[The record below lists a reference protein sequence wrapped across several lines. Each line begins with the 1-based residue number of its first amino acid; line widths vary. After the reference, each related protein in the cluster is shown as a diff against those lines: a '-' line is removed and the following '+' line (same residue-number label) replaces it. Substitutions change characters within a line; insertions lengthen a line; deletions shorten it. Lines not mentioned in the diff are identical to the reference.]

1 MRNIAILLLSDIHLK
16 IQKEPE
22 DQGLVISEFFKD
34 LPNTIKD
41 IPFDDRFCIISGD
54 LVQIGGIK
62 QSYEEFNKRFLEPLT
77 KQIALKNIYCIPGNH
92 DLNRG
97 YPESHRDAYEKWL
110 NWQDSETLFNETA
123 KDDDY
128 FQKAFEHFLNF
139 KESCL
144 VAEEQSVFGYSVN
157 LIPEISVMLLNSA
170 ILSNGGLDEKKD
182 IDPPFP
188 KDKTNLKIVTSE
200 LFDWSEN
207 NEGRTKILIIPA
219 IHISRNMIQNNI
231 R

>member
-34 LPNTIKD
+34 LPNVLKD

-54 LVQIGGIK
+54 LVQVGGIK

-77 KQIALKNIYCIPGNH
+77 KHIALRNIYCIPGNH

-97 YPESHRDAYEKWL
+97 YPESHRDVYEKWL
-110 NWQDSETLFNETA
+110 NWQDSETLFNETV
-123 KDDDY
+123 KDDSY
-128 FQKAFEHFLNF
+128 FQKAFEHFLYF

-144 VAEEQSVFGYSVN
+144 IAEV
-157 LIPEISVMLLNSA
+157 
-170 ILSNGGLDEKKD
+170 
-182 IDPPFP
+182 
-188 KDKTNLKIVTSE
+188 
-200 LFDWSEN
+200 
-207 NEGRTKILIIPA
+207 
-219 IHISRNMIQNNI
+219 
-231 R
+231 